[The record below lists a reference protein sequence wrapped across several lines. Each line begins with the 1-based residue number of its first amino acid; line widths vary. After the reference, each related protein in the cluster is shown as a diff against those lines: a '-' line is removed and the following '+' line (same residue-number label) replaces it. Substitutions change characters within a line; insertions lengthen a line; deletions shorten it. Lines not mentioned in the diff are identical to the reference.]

1 MIFTIALAGFTF
13 RIESLYDEIYEQCA
27 DYLVPDSTPD
37 FTVNVSPADIA
48 AERQKSV
55 RQDMAEGRIP
65 TIFPDA
71 YLETLAV
78 YRHIADTLPAHGVFL
93 MHGSAVAVGDRGW
106 IFTAPSGVGKTTH
119 TKLWLEH
126 VPGSFVVNGDKPLIR
141 FSGGVFEVCGTPW
154 AGKEGWNRNTSVR
167 LSGIVFLSRGA
178 ENRIEKCY
186 AVALLPQ
193 LLSQTYRPAQ
203 ADALKKTLEL
213 LKTLCEEVPFYKLA
227 CNIQPDAALTAFR
240 GLTSGL

>member
-27 DYLVPDSTPD
+27 DYLVPDSAAD

-48 AERQKSV
+48 AERQKSM
-55 RQDMAEGRIP
+55 RQDMAEGRVPVIY
-65 TIFPDA
+65 PDP

-78 YRHIADTLPAHGVFL
+78 YRRIAESMPKRGVFL
-93 MHGSAVAVGDRGW
+93 LHGSAVALGDRAW

-119 TKLWLEH
+119 TRLWLEH

-141 FSGGVFEVCGTPW
+141 CHGGGFEVCGTPW
-154 AGKEGWNRNTSVR
+154 AGKEGWNRNTSVPLR
-167 LSGIVFLSRGA
+167 GIVFLSRG
-178 ENRIEKCY
+178 ERNKLEKCSAA
-186 AVALLPQ
+186 AVLPLLI
-193 LLSQTYRPAQ
+193 SQTYRPAQ

-213 LKTLCEEVPFYKLA
+213 LKALCGEVPFYTLT
-227 CNIQPDAALTAFR
+227 CNMRPDAALTAFR
-240 GLTSGL
+240 GLSAE